1 MDNEKISSI
10 QKKTLVRFFAV
21 LAVTVFIVFLFFR
34 FDSVMATLNIIL
46 DAAMP
51 FLCGLA
57 FAFVLNVFVN
67 LFEKHIFKYFNKK
80 FEKGKI
86 WNKIKRPICLVL
98 SYLVIA
104 LFITLIAL
112 FIIPELILS
121 VEGYIETAK
130 TTLPVYFTNIAKWV
144 VNFVNDLNI
153 SVDINATLNEWV
165 TGKFDWSGILEE
177 VSKFTSDMITKLV
190 SATVNLASG
199 IFTFVMALIYSVYF
213 LSGKEKLIHSFKK
226 VLYAFIPRKPANKI
240 CLFLSVSNYTFSN
253 YIRGQLTECVILGL
267 LCYIGMSI
275 IGFEY
280 ALLISTIIALTAL
293 IPILG
298 AYIGAGI
305 GSILL
310 LMVNPMDVIWF
321 LIFIICLQQL
331 EGNVIYPRV
340 VGSSMGLP
348 GVWTLTAVMTL
359 GSLLGIPGILLG
371 TPLTA
376 VFYRLIK
383 YKANKRLD
391 SEGIDDKIIDGS
403 EVREEYLTIIEA
415 EITEEGAKET
425 SPITK
430 KFKKLFKS
438 KKNK

>member
-1 MDNEKISSI
+1 MDTEKISNS
-10 QKKTLVRFFAV
+10 QKKILMRFFLV

-34 FDSVMATLNIIL
+34 FDSVISVCSIII

-67 LFEKHIFKYFNKK
+67 LFEKHVFSALNKK
-80 FEKGKI
+80 FAKGKI

-104 LFITLIAL
+104 LFVLLLAL
-112 FIIPELILS
+112 FIIPELIRS
-121 VEGYIETAK
+121 VEGYLSTAK
-130 TTLPVYFTNIAKWV
+130 DTLPVYFTN
-144 VNFVNDLNI
+144 FVNWGINFLNELDVGI
-153 SVDINATLNEWV
+153 DINMVNTWITESFNWQL
-165 TGKFDWSGILEE
+165 ILEE
-177 VSKFTSDMITKLV
+177 VSKFTTEMITKLI

-240 CLFLSVSNYTFSN
+240 CLFFSVSNYVFSN
-253 YIRGQLTECVILGL
+253 YIRGQLTECVILGF

-305 GSILL
+305 GSVLL

-321 LIFIICLQQL
+321 LIFIICLQQF

-348 GVWTLTAVMTL
+348 GIWTLTAVMTL
-359 GSLLGIPGILLG
+359 GSLFGIPGILLG

-376 VFYRLIK
+376 VIYRLIR
-383 YKANKRLD
+383 YKANKNLD
-391 SEGIDDKIIDGS
+391 KSGVDDKVIDGS
-403 EVREEYLTIIEA
+403 EVRDEYLTIIEA
-415 EITEEGAKET
+415 EITETGAKES
-425 SPITK
+425 SPMTK
-430 KFKKLFKS
+430 KIKKLFK
-438 KKNK
+438 KAQK

>member
-1 MDNEKISSI
+1 MDTEKISQS
-10 QKKTLVRFFAV
+10 QKKILMRFFLV

-34 FDSVMATLNIIL
+34 FDSVISVCATFV

-67 LFEKHIFKYFNKK
+67 LFEKHVFKALNKK

-86 WNKIKRPICLVL
+86 WNKIKRPICLLL

-104 LFITLIAL
+104 LFITLLAL
-112 FIIPELILS
+112 FIIPELIRS
-121 VEGYIETAK
+121 VEGYIDTAK
-130 TTLPVYFTNIAKWV
+130 ATLPVYFTNLASWGI
-144 VNFVNDLNI
+144 NFLKELNI
-153 SVDINATLNEWV
+153 GIDVNMVSTWV
-165 TGKFDWSGILEE
+165 TESFNWQLILEE
-177 VSKFTSDMITKLV
+177 VSKFTSDMITKLI
-190 SATVNLASG
+190 ATTVNLASG
-199 IFTFVMALIYSVYF
+199 VFTLVMALIYSVYF

-226 VLYAFIPRKPANKI
+226 VIYAFLPRKASNKI
-240 CLFLSVSNYTFSN
+240 CLFFSVSNYVFSN

-305 GSILL
+305 GSLLL

-359 GSLLGIPGILLG
+359 GSLFGIPGILLG

-383 YKANKRLD
+383 YKANKNLD
-391 SEGIDDKIIDGS
+391 KSGVDNKVIEGS
-403 EVREEYLTIIEA
+403 EVRDEYLAIIEA
-415 EITEEGAKET
+415 EITENGAKET
-425 SPITK
+425 SPFTK
-430 KFKKLFKS
+430 KLKKIFKK
-438 KKNK
+438 